1 MLRIGIDLGG
11 TKIECVG
18 LREDGSETPRV
29 RLPTPA
35 GDYEATIK
43 MIAAA
48 VANCRDAAAVSGS
61 VRIGLGHPG
70 SRSPRTGLHRNANST
85 CLNGHDLVGD
95 LARALGQEIRA
106 SNDANCFAL
115 AEATAG
121 AARGARVVFGVILG
135 TGVGGGVVIDGR
147 ALDGHNFV
155 AGEWGHSPLPGA
167 TDAERRERPC
177 YCGQFGCIETFCAGP
192 CIEAECAKT
201 APRRSVTELGAASDA
216 AAKEAIERLIDRLGR
231 ALAGVVNILDPDAIV
246 LGGGVS
252 NLAALYDGRLSA
264 AVAKRVFGGEFTTP
278 IVKAQHGD
286 SAGVRGAAALWAP
299 GE

>member
-18 LREDGSETPRV
+18 LLEDGSESPRV
-29 RLPTPA
+29 RVATPA
-35 GDYEATIK
+35 GNYEGTIK
-43 MIAAA
+43 AVVDAVAQCRAAA
-48 VANCRDAAAVSGS
+48 GTGP

-85 CLNGHDLVGD
+85 CLNGRDLVGD
-95 LARALGQEIRA
+95 CSRGLGQEVRA

-115 AEATAG
+115 AEALDGAG
-121 AARGARVVFGVILG
+121 RGARVVFGVILG
-135 TGVGGGVVIDGR
+135 TGVGGGVVINGR
-147 ALDGHNFV
+147 ALDGRNFV
-155 AGEWGHSPLPGA
+155 AGEWGHSPQPGA
-167 TDAERRERPC
+167 TDEERRERPC
-177 YCGQFGCIETFCAGP
+177 YCGQHGCIETFCAGP
-192 CIEAECAKT
+192 SVEAENARSS
-201 APRRSVTELGAASDA
+201 PRRTVAELGAASDA
-216 AAKEAIERLIDRLGR
+216 TARQCVERLIDRLSA
-231 ALAGVVNILDPDAIV
+231 ALAGVVNLLDPDCIV

-252 NLAALYDGRLSA
+252 NLPALYDGRLSA
-264 AVAKRVFGGEFTTP
+264 ATAARVFGGEFETP